1 MIERLLNSVRKSLQ
15 DPEERKDFEEW
26 YFKKYGKPYE
36 WKRQTTQ
43 EE

>member
-1 MIERLLNSVRKSLQ
+1 MISVLLNAVRKSLQ
-15 DPEERKDFEEW
+15 DPEERQDFEEW